1 MNSTKHFIVYR
12 TLNLLSGEFYF
23 GVHCQIEDDDY
34 LGSGIRIVR
43 QVEKY
48 GRSSFLR
55 ETLSVWRTE
64 AEAFE
69 EERRIL
75 EDWLGHPLCLNI
87 SSGGDGGA
95 NFKGRTHSDETR
107 KILSEK
113 ASKRTLSPE
122 TRAKVAEANRNR
134 SAEAKAKF
142 ALSAKET
149 SAEKRAEINAKI
161 SHSLRGRTS
170 SLHSQDTKDK
180 ISESAKKRF
189 EDPLERSKISEA
201 MKASWSQED
210 RTAWGETQRNKWT
223 PEMRE
228 KASRQSKGRAPWN
241 KKLKCGHIIRDKC
254 SCDMI
259 TTK

>member
-1 MNSTKHFIVYR
+1 MNSAKHFIVYR
-12 TLNLLSGEFYF
+12 TLNLLSGQFYF
-23 GVHCQIEDDDY
+23 GVHGQIEDDDY
-34 LGSGIRIVR
+34 LGSGIHLVR

-55 ETLSVWRTE
+55 ETLSIWKTE

-69 EERRIL
+69 EEKRIL
-75 EDWLGHPLCLNI
+75 DDWLGHPLCLNI

-95 NFKGRTHSDETR
+95 NFKGKTHSAETR

-142 ALSAKET
+142 ANAYKSRTPERQLEISA
-149 SAEKRAEINAKI
+149 
-161 SHSLRGRTS
+161 
-170 SLHSQDTKDK
+170 K
-180 ISESAKKRF
+180 ISESLKGRTNGPHSESTKNKMSASAKLRF
-189 EDPLERSKISEA
+189 EDPLERAKTSEA
-201 MKASWSQED
+201 VKAIWSPES
-210 RTAWGETQRNKWT
+210 RTAWGEVQRNKWT

-228 KASRQSKGRAPWN
+228 KASQKSKGRAPWN
-241 KKLKCGHIIRDKC
+241 KRLECGHIVRDKC
-254 SCDMI
+254 ACDI
-259 TTK
+259 VASE